1 MIYSGKVSYRLLN
14 SMCPC
19 CDRGYAMV
27 AKLRSW
33 LQTARK
39 HLIVIVFIVLIA
51 VFVLIFLGYWFDW
64 DWTGFNERIGS
75 QAQQYQPA
83 KTLWDW
89 LQLLGILAIPIVI
102 GLGTAWFTT
111 KHVQVSDAVNK
122 DNQRETALQSYIDKM
137 SELLL
142 EKHLRESKPEDEVR
156 KIGRVHTLTVLHR
169 LDSERKRSVL
179 QFLYESDLI
188 VKGNSFINLDGAEL
202 SGANLVGANLG
213 AADLSAANLSRADL
227 REASLGG
234 AELSGADL
242 REASLSQASLS
253 RASLSRADLSRA
265 NLSGADLIVAF
276 LNEAELSGANLSG
289 ADMIGT
295 DLREAYLREA
305 NLSGAELSGANLS
318 GAELSGAHLREADLS
333 EAELSGAS
341 LREADLTRVDLT
353 RANLT
358 GADLAGAKVTSQQLD
373 QAKSLKGANMPDG
386 TIYLD
391 KPLSGS

>member
-1 MIYSGKVSYRLLN
+1 
-14 SMCPC
+14 MCPC

-51 VFVLIFLGYWFDW
+51 VFVLIFLGYWFNW

-89 LQLLGILAIPIVI
+89 LQLLGILAIPLVI

-213 AADLSAANLSRADL
+213 AADLGAANLSGADL

-242 REASLSQASLS
+242 RAASLSQASLS
-253 RASLSRADLSRA
+253 RAALRRA
-265 NLSGADLIVAF
+265 G
-276 LNEAELSGANLSG
+276 
-289 ADMIGT
+289 
-295 DLREAYLREA
+295 
-305 NLSGAELSGANLS
+305 
-318 GAELSGAHLREADLS
+318 
-333 EAELSGAS
+333 
-341 LREADLTRVDLT
+341 LTRGDST

-358 GADLAGAKVTSQQLD
+358 GRGLAGTKVTSQQLN

-391 KPLSGS
+391 KPLPGS

>member
-1 MIYSGKVSYRLLN
+1 
-14 SMCPC
+14 MCPC

-51 VFVLIFLGYWFDW
+51 VFVLIFLGYWFNW

-89 LQLLGILAIPIVI
+89 LQLLGILAIPLVI

-111 KHVQVSDAVNK
+111 KHVQVSDEVNK

-213 AADLSAANLSRADL
+213 AADLGAANLSRADL

-234 AELSGADL
+234 
-242 REASLSQASLS
+242 
-253 RASLSRADLSRA
+253 
-265 NLSGADLIVAF
+265 
-276 LNEAELSGANLSG
+276 
-289 ADMIGT
+289 
-295 DLREAYLREA
+295 AYLREA

-391 KPLSGS
+391 KPLPGS

>member
-1 MIYSGKVSYRLLN
+1 MR
-14 SMCPC
+14 
-19 CDRGYAMV
+19 

-33 LQTARK
+33 WQTARK
-39 HLIVIVFIVLIA
+39 HLTVIVFIVLIG
-51 VFVLIFLGYWFDW
+51 VFVLIFLGYWLDW
-64 DWTGFNERIGS
+64 DWTGFNERIS
-75 QAQQYQPA
+75 SHVQQYQPA

-89 LQLLGILAIPIVI
+89 LQLLGVLAIPIVI
-102 GLGTAWFTT
+102 GLGTVWFTT
-111 KHVQVSDAVNK
+111 KQVQLTDAVNK

-142 EKHLRESKPEDEVR
+142 EKHLLESKPEDEVR
-156 KIGRVHTLTVLHR
+156 KIGRGYTLTVLHR

-179 QFLYESDLI
+179 QFLYESGLI
-188 VKGNSFINLDGAEL
+188 VKGNSFINLDGANL
-202 SGANLVGANLG
+202 TGANLIGANLG
-213 AADLSAANLSRADL
+213 TVNLGAVNLSGADL
-227 REASLGG
+227 REASLNG

-242 REASLSQASLS
+242 REATLSQATLS
-253 RASLSRADLSRA
+253 RATLSRADMSRA
-265 NLSGADLIVAF
+265 NLSGADLIVAS

-289 ADMIGT
+289 ADLIGT

-305 NLSGAELSGANLS
+305 DLSRAELSGANLS
-318 GAELSGAHLREADLS
+318 GAELSGAHMREADLT

-358 GADLAGAKVTSQQLD
+358 GADLTGAKVTSQQLN
-373 QAKSLKGANMPDG
+373 QARSLKGANMPDG

-391 KPLSGS
+391 

>member
-1 MIYSGKVSYRLLN
+1 
-14 SMCPC
+14 MCPC

-39 HLIVIVFIVLIA
+39 HLIVIVFIVLIG

-64 DWTGFNERIGS
+64 DWTGFNERIGP
-75 QAQQYQPA
+75 QAQQYQPEKA
-83 KTLWDW
+83 LWDW
-89 LQLLGILAIPIVI
+89 LQVLGILAIPIVI

-213 AADLSAANLSRADL
+213 AADLGAANLSGADL

-242 REASLSQASLS
+242 R
-253 RASLSRADLSRA
+253 
-265 NLSGADLIVAF
+265 
-276 LNEAELSGANLSG
+276 
-289 ADMIGT
+289 
-295 DLREAYLREA
+295 
-305 NLSGAELSGANLS
+305 
-318 GAELSGAHLREADLS
+318 
-333 EAELSGAS
+333 GAS

-358 GADLAGAKVTSQQLD
+358 GADLAGAKVTSQQLN

-391 KPLSGS
+391 KPLPGS

>member
-1 MIYSGKVSYRLLN
+1 
-14 SMCPC
+14 
-19 CDRGYAMV
+19 MV

-39 HLIVIVFIVLIA
+39 HLIVIVFIVLIG

-64 DWTGFNERIGS
+64 DWTGFNERIGP

-89 LQLLGILAIPIVI
+89 LQLLGILAIPLVI

-111 KHVQVSDAVNK
+111 KYVQVSDAVNK

-142 EKHLRESKPEDEVR
+142 EEHLRESKPEDEVR

-213 AADLSAANLSRADL
+213 AADLGAANLSGADL

-265 NLSGADLIVAF
+265 NLSGADLIVAS
-276 LNEAELSGANLSG
+276 LNEAELSGAN
-289 ADMIGT
+289 
-295 DLREAYLREA
+295 
-305 NLSGAELSGANLS
+305 
-318 GAELSGAHLREADLS
+318 LREADLS

-358 GADLAGAKVTSQQLD
+358 GADLAGAKVTSQQLN

-391 KPLSGS
+391 KPLPGS

>member
-1 MIYSGKVSYRLLN
+1 
-14 SMCPC
+14 MCPC

-39 HLIVIVFIVLIA
+39 HLIVIVFIVLIG
-51 VFVLIFLGYWFDW
+51 VFVLIFLGYWFNW

-122 DNQRETALQSYIDKM
+122 DKQRETALQSYIDKM

-213 AADLSAANLSRADL
+213 AADL
-227 REASLGG
+227 G
-234 AELSGADL
+234 A
-242 REASLSQASLS
+242 
-253 RASLSRADLSRA
+253 
-265 NLSGADLIVAF
+265 
-276 LNEAELSGANLSG
+276 ANLSG

-386 TIYLD
+386 TI
-391 KPLSGS
+391 

>member
-1 MIYSGKVSYRLLN
+1 
-14 SMCPC
+14 MCPC

-51 VFVLIFLGYWFDW
+51 VFVLIFLGYWFNW

-89 LQLLGILAIPIVI
+89 LQLLGILAIPLVI

-213 AADLSAANLSRADL
+213 AADLGAANLSRADL

-265 NLSGADLIVAF
+265 N
-276 LNEAELSGANLSG
+276 
-289 ADMIGT
+289 
-295 DLREAYLREA
+295 
-305 NLSGAELSGANLS
+305 LSGANLS

-391 KPLSGS
+391 KPLPGS

>member
-1 MIYSGKVSYRLLN
+1 
-14 SMCPC
+14 MCPC

-39 HLIVIVFIVLIA
+39 HLIVIVFIVLIGM
-51 VFVLIFLGYWFDW
+51 FVLIFLGYWFDW
-64 DWTGFNERIGS
+64 DWTGFNERIGL

-89 LQLLGILAIPIVI
+89 LQLLGILAIPLVI

-111 KHVQVSDAVNK
+111 KYVQVSDAVNK

-213 AADLSAANLSRADL
+213 AADLGAANLSRADL
-227 REASLGG
+227 RE
-234 AELSGADL
+234 
-242 REASLSQASLS
+242 
-253 RASLSRADLSRA
+253 
-265 NLSGADLIVAF
+265 
-276 LNEAELSGANLSG
+276 
-289 ADMIGT
+289 
-295 DLREAYLREA
+295 
-305 NLSGAELSGANLS
+305 
-318 GAELSGAHLREADLS
+318 
-333 EAELSGAS
+333 AS

>member
-1 MIYSGKVSYRLLN
+1 
-14 SMCPC
+14 MCPC

-39 HLIVIVFIVLIA
+39 HLIVIVFIVLIGM
-51 VFVLIFLGYWFDW
+51 FVLIFLGYWFDW
-64 DWTGFNERIGS
+64 DWTGFNERIGP
-75 QAQQYQPA
+75 QAQQYQPE
-83 KTLWDW
+83 KSLWDW
-89 LQLLGILAIPIVI
+89 LQLLGSIAIPLVI
-102 GLGTAWFTT
+102 GLGTAWFT
-111 KHVQVSDAVNK
+111 KKYVQVSDAVNK
-122 DNQRETALQSYIDKM
+122 DNQRESALQSYIDKM

-202 SGANLVGANLG
+202 SGANL
-213 AADLSAANLSRADL
+213 
-227 REASLGG
+227 
-234 AELSGADL
+234 
-242 REASLSQASLS
+242 
-253 RASLSRADLSRA
+253 
-265 NLSGADLIVAF
+265 
-276 LNEAELSGANLSG
+276 
-289 ADMIGT
+289 
-295 DLREAYLREA
+295 
-305 NLSGAELSGANLS
+305 
-318 GAELSGAHLREADLS
+318 READLS

-391 KPLSGS
+391 KPLPGS

>member
-1 MIYSGKVSYRLLN
+1 
-14 SMCPC
+14 MCPC

-89 LQLLGILAIPIVI
+89 LQLLGILAIPLVI

-213 AADLSAANLSRADL
+213 AADLGAANLSRADL

-276 LNEAELSGANLSG
+276 LN
-289 ADMIGT
+289 
-295 DLREAYLREA
+295 EA